1 MNSLH
6 LVSFSYFDDDDN
18 DDDGDD
24 NNNMITATRI
34 TITMMRT
41 TQMITM
47 IKRVLVKEDV
57 KVKIKS
63 NGTV

>member
-1 MNSLH
+1 
-6 LVSFSYFDDDDN
+6 
-18 DDDGDD
+18 
-24 NNNMITATRI
+24 MITATRI

-47 IKRVLVKEDV
+47 IKRVLVKDDV

-63 NGTV
+63 NGAVRCVSFADTAAIL